1 MVTRKLSQT
10 KVKSNLPDFDVLREL
25 AWQASYSQNPLEPPS
40 SIPTASTEM
49 IISYGNANIYFT
61 QVNLAMYDLSTV
73 YIIILVFHTN

>member
-25 AWQASYSQNPLEPPS
+25 AWQASCSQNPLEPPS

-49 IISYGNANIYFT
+49 IISYGNANTYFT
-61 QVNLAMYDLSTV
+61 QVNLAMT
-73 YIIILVFHTN
+73 